1 MGSAAARCIRFD
13 ITELVSCRK
22 VRSRA
27 EGEARYRGSRR
38 CGASETPHHPFR
50 KIDHTAGLSARLI
63 VGDAVEP
70 LDPQV
75 DARPL
80 TQAPRSVWQN
90 RPHRAPSTRTKR
102 YAVGDS
108 CSKPQ
113 CRHTSARRFL
123 SIVEIARMVSGEK
136 SFDKIRIDSRLR
148 ADHVQQSSDLASRG
162 RPDGSCDG
170 VRVLKGLK

>member
-1 MGSAAARCIRFD
+1 MPAASAMRLIPL
-13 ITELVSCRK
+13 ILKSMWRK
-22 VRSRA
+22 PRD
-27 EGEARYRGSRR
+27 
-38 CGASETPHHPFR
+38 PFG
-50 KIDHTAGLSARLI
+50 KIDDTAHPLPEQSA
-63 VGDAVEP
+63 
-70 LDPQV
+70 
-75 DARPL
+75 
-80 TQAPRSVWQN
+80 TQ
-90 RPHRAPSTRTKR
+90 
-102 YAVGDS
+102 VGDS

-170 VRVLKGLK
+170 VLVLKGLK